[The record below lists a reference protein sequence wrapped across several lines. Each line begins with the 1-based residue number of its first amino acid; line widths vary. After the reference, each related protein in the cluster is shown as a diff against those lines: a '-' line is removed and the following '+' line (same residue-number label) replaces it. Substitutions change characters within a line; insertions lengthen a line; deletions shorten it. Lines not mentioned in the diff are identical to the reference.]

1 MEKIKVKYFKAAC
14 SLAKKL
20 DEANVPYEV
29 QALYEGFMF
38 VFPNQKH
45 RKGDVIL
52 HNGSYG
58 HYDLMWE
65 AYEEMVRDNID
76 DVDIIDEDE
85 VVKRAIEIT
94 EEEN

>member
-1 MEKIKVKYFKAAC
+1 MEKINAKYLEAAGF
-14 SLAKKL
+14 LAKKL
-20 DEANVPYEV
+20 NEANVPYEV

-38 VFPNQKH
+38 VFPNQKS
-45 RKGDVIL
+45 RRGDVIL

-65 AYEEMVRDNID
+65 AYQDMATDNID
-76 DVDIIDEDE
+76 DVDVIEEAE

-94 EEEN
+94 KEE

>member
-1 MEKIKVKYFKAAC
+1 MENINAKYLVAAG

-29 QALYEGFMF
+29 QAVYTGFMF
-38 VFPNQKH
+38 VFPNQAA

-58 HYDLMWE
+58 NSGLMWE
-65 AYEEMVRDNID
+65 AYQGMTNGEIGDIEVIEEA
-76 DVDIIDEDE
+76 E
-85 VVKRAIEIT
+85 VVRRAIELT
-94 EEEN
+94 KEEN

>member
-1 MEKIKVKYFKAAC
+1 MEKINAKYLEVAG

-29 QALYEGFMF
+29 QVLYEGFMF
-38 VFPNQKH
+38 VFPNQKS
-45 RKGDVIL
+45 RRGDVIL

-58 HYDLMWE
+58 RYNLMWK
-65 AYEEMVRDNID
+65 AYEDMATDNIS
-76 DVDIIDEDE
+76 DVDVIEEAE

-94 EEEN
+94 RKEN